1 MQFQTIIGRLQS
13 NWRERRRGHT
23 LMELVAAMVC
33 SAVLLAGLGS
43 VMLIGRQVAYSPT
56 SASVRTE
63 TANVVSYL
71 ADELQYATL
80 LIGQSTRSLEFVI
93 ADRDG
98 DGRAEKIRYAWSGTS
113 GDPLVKTVNGG
124 ALHTILEAVEEFNA
138 SYVLK
143 PETMTLNT
151 TSETAESVLFSND
164 SVQAGVDRD
173 VSTTRHSAQ
182 LIDAAALSGVPAN
195 AICWNATKV
204 NFEGRDN
211 SSADETLLVQLRSTG
226 GTYDGPTSEVLGQVS
241 IAESSLGSMG
251 WKTATLP
258 TPVRGLA
265 LHRKYALVWAGVGGD
280 AARLLCTDST
290 PSGVFESNDGGATWN
305 YMNTRRLYYRLHGTY
320 TLPGLSHNLTRNFVS
335 HVQLVL
341 QSGGQS
347 HARIDTSVPLVN
359 LPEQLSAYWRADFD
373 RDPTSIDSNGDGTSD
388 WAMAAGASF
397 DSANLIGGIWHAM
410 GALETRPLNDFT
422 KTTIVEVSCRN
433 TSVGGNGAVVHI
445 SADRQSGLHA
455 PLTVNV
461 KLQADGTQTLTLLGK
476 TSDSNSITLFTYPR
490 LSNDLITFRLTIV
503 PHLDLVNLDI
513 NDEDQGTYSYPV
525 YAPSTSDRYVTLYA
539 NASLAEFDYV
549 DVRVTE
555 N

>member
-1 MQFQTIIGRLQS
+1 
-13 NWRERRRGHT
+13 
-23 LMELVAAMVC
+23 MELVAAMVS

-56 SASVRTE
+56 SASARTE
-63 TANVVSYL
+63 TAKVVSHL

-98 DGRAEKIRYAWSGTS
+98 DGRAEKIRYSWSGAS
-113 GDPLVKTVNGG
+113 GDPLIKTVNGG
-124 ALHTILEAVEEFNA
+124 DPKPVLESVEEFNA

-143 PETMTLNT
+143 PETMSLNT
-151 TSETAESVLFSND
+151 TSDTAEAVLFSND
-164 SVQAGVDRD
+164 NVQSGSDRD
-173 VSTTRHSAQ
+173 ITTARHSSQ
-182 LIDAAALSGVPAN
+182 LIDAAGLSGVPAN
-195 AICWNATKV
+195 AICWNATRTQ
-204 NFEGRDN
+204 FWCRDN
-211 SSADETLLVQLRSTG
+211 SGADETLLLQLRSTG
-226 GTYDGPTSEVLGQVS
+226 GAYDGPTSEVLGQVS
-241 IAESSLGSMG
+241 IPEPEGEG
-251 WKTATLP
+251 WHGAAFAS
-258 TPVRGLA
+258 PVRGLA
-265 LHRKYALVWAGVGGD
+265 LHRRYTLVLAGVGSD
-280 AARLLCTDST
+280 AARLIYSNSA
-290 PSGVFESNDGGATWN
+290 PSGVFESNDAGATWQ
-305 YMNTRRLYYRLHGTY
+305 YMPSRQIFYRVRGTY
-320 TLPGLSHNLTRNFVS
+320 TLPGLSHNLVRNFVS

-373 RDPTSIDSNGDGTSD
+373 RDPTNTDSDGDGTFD
-388 WAMAAGASF
+388 WTMAAGASF
-397 DSANLIGGIWHAM
+397 DSSNLIGGVWHAT

-476 TSDSNSITLFTYPR
+476 TSDSNSVTLFTYPR
-490 LSNDLITFRLTIV
+490 LSNDLVTFRLTIV
-503 PHLDLVNLDI
+503 PHLDLVNLHI

>member
-124 ALHTILEAVEEFNA
+124 APHTILEAVEEFNA

-503 PHLDLVNLDI
+503 PHLDLVNLHI

>member
-23 LMELVAAMVC
+23 LMELVAAMIC

-124 ALHTILEAVEEFNA
+124 APHTILEAVEEFNA

-433 TSVGGNGAVVHI
+433 TSVGDNGAVVHI

-503 PHLDLVNLDI
+503 PHLDLVNLHI